1 MMITHMG
8 SPRAYWETVNGSLV
22 HIADIARDPS
32 TRVRL
37 LPSEERE
44 LKALERRI
52 KVPLAQ
58 MMHLGETIGPGR
70 TNSFLALL
78 AARETLT

>member
-1 MMITHMG
+1 MIVTHMW
-8 SPRAYWETVNGSLV
+8 SPRAYWETVSGSLV

-32 TRVRL
+32 TRVKL

-44 LKALERRI
+44 LKALERRV

-58 MMHLGETIGPGR
+58 MMHLTEPIGPGR
-70 TNSFLALL
+70 ANPFLALL
-78 AARETLT
+78 ANRGALT